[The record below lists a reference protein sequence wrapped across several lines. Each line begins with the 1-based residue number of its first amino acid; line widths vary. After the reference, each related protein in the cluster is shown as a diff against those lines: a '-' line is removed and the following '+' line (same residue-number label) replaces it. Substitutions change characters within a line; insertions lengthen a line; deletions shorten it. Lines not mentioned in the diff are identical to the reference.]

1 MPASDS
7 PHPTDPQAEKPRRRL
22 IRPRGILIRYFPV
35 VALLCV
41 LLVVVAP
48 RINEVVA
55 FLTDLG
61 SLATGERR
69 LEDIPQNPL
78 AGFFTP
84 EVDHWLEDILRW
96 AAQYDLDPNLIATII
111 QIESCGDPGAES
123 VAGAQGLM
131 QVMPMHFD
139 AAEDMLDPDTNARRG
154 ISVFTECLYSSYN
167 PNRDIGLAFACYN
180 GGPSVFVRAWDNWPQ
195 ESRYYYTW
203 GVRIYA
209 DALVRQPESEAL
221 QSWLSFGGDRL
232 CQQASAR
239 LGLSTVPAPAL
250 AP

>member
-7 PHPTDPQAEKPRRRL
+7 PPPTDPQAEKPRRRL
-22 IRPRGILIRYFPV
+22 IRPHGLLIRYFPIV
-35 VALLCV
+35 VILCV
-41 LLVVVAP
+41 LLVLVAP
-48 RINEVVA
+48 RINEVVV
-55 FLTDLG
+55 FLTGLG
-61 SLATGERR
+61 RLAGGERQ
-69 LEDIPQNPL
+69 LEIQPNTPL
-78 AGFFTP
+78 AEFFTP
-84 EVDHWLEDILRW
+84 EVDYWLEDILRW

-111 QIESCGDPGAES
+111 QIESCGDPGAVS

-139 AAEDMLDPDTNARRG
+139 ATEEMQDPDTNARRG
-154 ISVFTECLYSSYN
+154 ISVFTECLYSGYN

-209 DALVRQPESEAL
+209 DALVRQAESEAL
-221 QSWLSFGGDRL
+221 LSWLSFGGARL
-232 CQQASAR
+232 CQQAGVR
-239 LGLSTVPAPAL
+239 LGLSTVPAP
-250 AP
+250 

>member
-1 MPASDS
+1 MPTRDKPSAE
-7 PHPTDPQAEKPRRRL
+7 TPQDEQPRRRRL
-22 IRPRGILIRYFPV
+22 IRPRGILIRYLPIV
-35 VALLCV
+35 VILCL
-41 LLVVVAP
+41 LLVVIAP
-48 RINEVVA
+48 RVNEVVA
-55 FLTDLG
+55 FLTGLG
-61 SLATGERR
+61 QLATGERR
-69 LEDIPQNPL
+69 LEEIPQNAL
-78 AGFFTP
+78 AAFFTP
-84 EVDHWLEDILRW
+84 EVDHWQEDILRW
-96 AAQYDLDPNLIATII
+96 AVQYDLDPNLIATII
-111 QIESCGDPGAES
+111 QIESCGDPGAVS

-139 AAEDMLDPDTNARRG
+139 ATENMVDPDTNARRG

-209 DALVRQPESEAL
+209 DALVRQAESEAL

-232 CQQASAR
+232 CRQASAR
-239 LGLSTVPAPAL
+239 LGLSTAPAL